1 MKSRLVYLAFVFL
14 IMLKLNNHAFDL
26 KRPLLMGI
34 LNITPDSFSDGGKYL
49 TLNEALKRAHE
60 MIEEGVDIIDIGG
73 ESTRPGSEPV
83 SLDEELKRIIPIIE
97 ALKKDSDI
105 AISVDTY
112 KPQVMKEAIDRD
124 VAMINDVYAL
134 RQPGAIDVI
143 KHSKVGICLMH
154 MQGTPQTMQI
164 NPHYTNV
171 VSEVKSFLEARAN
184 DLVIEGIKKS
194 RMILDPGFGFGKTFE
209 HNIELLQHLE
219 SFNSLKLPVLVGLS
233 RKSFIRKIL
242 NGEHDDHLSGSIAAA
257 IFSVIKG
264 AKILRVH
271 DIKETKSALNIIN
284 VAQGIA

>member
-1 MKSRLVYLAFVFL
+1 
-14 IMLKLNNHAFDL
+14 
-26 KRPLLMGI
+26 MGI

-49 TLNEALKRAHE
+49 TLHEALKRAHE

-83 SLDEELKRIIPIIE
+83 TIDEELKRIVPIIE
-97 ALKKDSDI
+97 ALKKESDI

-112 KPQVMKEAIDRD
+112 KSQVMKEVIDMD

-134 RQPGAIDVI
+134 SQPKAIDVI
-143 KHSKVGICLMH
+143 KASKVGVCLMH
-154 MQGTPQTMQI
+154 MQGTPQTMQL
-164 NPHYTNV
+164 NPQYKNV
-171 VSEVKSFLEARAN
+171 VNEVKFFLEARVN
-184 DLVIEGIKKS
+184 NLVSEGIDKS

-219 SFNSLKLPVLVGLS
+219 SFQSLKLPLLVGLS
-233 RKSFIRKIL
+233 RKSFIKKIL
-242 NGEHDDHLSGSIAAA
+242 NTEHDDHLSGSISAA

-271 DIKETKSALNIIN
+271 DIKETKSALKIIN

>member
-1 MKSRLVYLAFVFL
+1 
-14 IMLKLNNHAFDL
+14 MLKLNNHAFDL

-49 TLNEALKRAHE
+49 TLSEALKHAHE

-83 SLDEELKRIIPIIE
+83 SADEELKRIMPIIE

-112 KPQVMKEAIDRD
+112 KAQVMKEAIDMD

-164 NPHYTNV
+164 NPQYTNV

-184 DLVIEGIKKS
+184 KLVSDGIDKS

-219 SFNSLKLPVLVGLS
+219 SFQSLKLPLLVGLS

>member
-1 MKSRLVYLAFVFL
+1 
-14 IMLKLNNHAFDL
+14 MLQLNKHVFDL

-73 ESTRPGSEPV
+73 ESTRPGSELV
-83 SLDEELKRIIPIIE
+83 SADEELKRIAPIIE

-112 KPQVMKEAIDRD
+112 KAEVMKEVIDMD
-124 VAMINDVYAL
+124 VTMINDVYAL
-134 RQPGAIDVI
+134 SQPGAIDVI
-143 KHSKVGICLMH
+143 KHSKVGVCLMH

-164 NPHYTNV
+164 NPQYTNV
-171 VSEVKSFLEARAN
+171 VNEVKLFLEARAN
-184 DLVIEGIKKS
+184 DLVSEGIDKS

-209 HNIELLQHLE
+209 HNIELLQHLQ
-219 SFNSLKLPVLVGLS
+219 SFQSLKLPLLVGLS

-242 NGEHDDHLSGSIAAA
+242 SGEHDDHLSGSISAA

-271 DIKETKSALNIIN
+271 DIKETKSALKVIN

>member
-1 MKSRLVYLAFVFL
+1 
-14 IMLKLNNHAFDL
+14 MLQLNKHVFDL

-34 LNITPDSFSDGGKYL
+34 LNITPDSFSDGGQYL
-49 TLNEALKRAHE
+49 TLDEALKRAHQ

-83 SLDEELKRIIPIIE
+83 SADEELKRITPIIE
-97 ALKKDSDI
+97 ALKKKSDI

-112 KPQVMKEAIDRD
+112 KTQVMKAVINLD

-134 RQPGAIDVI
+134 SQPGAIDTI
-143 KHSKVGICLMH
+143 KHSNVGICLMH
-154 MQGTPQTMQI
+154 MQGTPKTMQV

-171 VSEVKSFLEARAN
+171 VSEVKLFLDARVKH
-184 DLVIEGIKKS
+184 LISEGIDKS

-209 HNIELLQHLE
+209 HNIALLQNLE
-219 SFNSLKLPVLVGLS
+219 SFESLKLPLLVGLS

-242 NGEHDDHLSGSIAAA
+242 NGDYDDHLSGSISAA

-271 DIKETKSALNIIN
+271 DVKETKSALKIIN
-284 VAQGIA
+284 LAQGIA

>member
-1 MKSRLVYLAFVFL
+1 
-14 IMLKLNNHAFDL
+14 MLQLNNHAFDL

-34 LNITPDSFSDGGKYL
+34 LNITPDSFSDGGQYL
-49 TLNEALKRAHE
+49 TFNEALKHAHK

-83 SLDEELKRIIPIIE
+83 SLDEELKRITPIIE

-112 KPQVMKEAIDRD
+112 KPQVMKEVIDMD

-134 RQPGAIDVI
+134 RQPGAIDVV
-143 KHSKVGICLMH
+143 KTSKVGICLMH

-184 DLVIEGIKKS
+184 DLVSEGVEKS

-209 HNIELLQHLE
+209 HNIALLQHLE

>member
-1 MKSRLVYLAFVFL
+1 
-14 IMLKLNNHAFDL
+14 MLQLNKHVFDL
-26 KRPLLMGI
+26 KRPLIMGI
-34 LNITPDSFSDGGKYL
+34 LNITPDSFSDGGQYL
-49 TLNEALKRAHE
+49 TLDEALKRAHQ

-83 SLDEELKRIIPIIE
+83 SADEELKRITPIIE
-97 ALKKDSDI
+97 ALKKKSDI

-112 KPQVMKEAIDRD
+112 KPQVMKVVIGMD

-134 RQPGAIDVI
+134 SQSGAIDII
-143 KHSKVGICLMH
+143 KQSHVGLCLMH
-154 MQGTPQTMQI
+154 MQGTPKTMQQ

-171 VSEVKSFLEARAN
+171 VSEVKLFLEARAKH
-184 DLVIEGIKKS
+184 LMSEGIDKS
-194 RMILDPGFGFGKTFE
+194 RIILDPGFGFGKTFE
-209 HNIELLQHLE
+209 HNIELLQQLE
-219 SFNSLKLPVLVGLS
+219 SFQTLKLPLLVGLS

-242 NGEHDDHLSGSIAAA
+242 NGDYDDHLSGSISAA

-271 DIKETKSALNIIN
+271 DVKETKSALKIIN

>member
-1 MKSRLVYLAFVFL
+1 
-14 IMLKLNNHAFDL
+14 MLKLNKHVFDL
-26 KRPLLMGI
+26 KRPIIMGI

-83 SLDEELKRIIPIIE
+83 SADEELKRIAPIIE
-97 ALKKDSDI
+97 ALKKESDI

-112 KPQVMKEAIDRD
+112 KPQVMKEVIDMD

-134 RQPGAIDVI
+134 SKPKAIDVI
-143 KHSKVGICLMH
+143 KASKVGVCLMH
-154 MQGTPQTMQI
+154 MQGTPQTMQL
-164 NPHYTNV
+164 NPQYKNV
-171 VSEVKSFLEARAN
+171 VNEVKFFLEARVN
-184 DLVIEGIKKS
+184 NLVSEGIDKS

-219 SFNSLKLPVLVGLS
+219 SFQSLKLPLLVGLS

-242 NGEHDDHLSGSIAAA
+242 NGDYDDHLSGSISAA

-271 DIKETKSALNIIN
+271 DIKETKSALKIIN

>member
-1 MKSRLVYLAFVFL
+1 
-14 IMLKLNNHAFDL
+14 MLQLNKHVFDL

-34 LNITPDSFSDGGKYL
+34 LNITPDSFSDGGQYL
-49 TLNEALKRAHE
+49 TLDEALKRAHQ

-83 SLDEELKRIIPIIE
+83 SVDEELKRIMPIIE
-97 ALKKDSDI
+97 ALKKKSDI

-112 KPQVMKEAIDRD
+112 KPQVMKAAIDLD

-134 RQPGAIDVI
+134 SQPGAIDTI
-143 KHSKVGICLMH
+143 KHSNVGICLMH
-154 MQGTPQTMQI
+154 MQGTPKTMQV

-171 VSEVKSFLEARAN
+171 VSEVKLFLDARVKH
-184 DLVIEGIKKS
+184 LISEGIDKS

-209 HNIELLQHLE
+209 HNIALLQNLE
-219 SFNSLKLPVLVGLS
+219 SFESIELPLLVGLS

-242 NGEHDDHLSGSIAAA
+242 NDDYDDHLSGSISAA

-271 DIKETKSALNIIN
+271 DVKETKSALKIIN

>member
-1 MKSRLVYLAFVFL
+1 
-14 IMLKLNNHAFDL
+14 MLQLNKHVFDL

-34 LNITPDSFSDGGKYL
+34 LNITPDSFSDGGQYL
-49 TLNEALKRAHE
+49 TLDEALKRAHQ

-83 SLDEELKRIIPIIE
+83 SVDEELKRIMPIIE
-97 ALKKDSDI
+97 ALKKKSDI

-112 KPQVMKEAIDRD
+112 KPQVMKAVIDLD

-134 RQPGAIDVI
+134 SQPGAIDTI
-143 KHSKVGICLMH
+143 KHSNVGICLMH
-154 MQGTPQTMQI
+154 MQGTPKTMQV

-171 VSEVKSFLEARAN
+171 VSEVKLFLDARVKH
-184 DLVIEGIKKS
+184 LISEGIDKS

-209 HNIELLQHLE
+209 HNIALLQNLE
-219 SFNSLKLPVLVGLS
+219 SFESIELPLLVGLS

-242 NGEHDDHLSGSIAAA
+242 NDDYDDHLSGSISAA

-271 DIKETKSALNIIN
+271 DVKETKSALKIIN

>member
-1 MKSRLVYLAFVFL
+1 
-14 IMLKLNNHAFDL
+14 MLQLNKHVFDL

-49 TLNEALKRAHE
+49 SLNEALKHAHE

-83 SLDEELKRIIPIIE
+83 SADEELKRIVPIIE

-112 KPQVMKEAIDRD
+112 KAEVMKEAIDMD

-134 RQPGAIDVI
+134 KQPGAIDVI

-164 NPHYTNV
+164 NPQYTNV
-171 VSEVKSFLEARAN
+171 VNEVKLFLEARAN
-184 DLVIEGIKKS
+184 DLVTEGIEKS
-194 RMILDPGFGFGKTFE
+194 RIILDPGFGFGKTFE

-219 SFNSLKLPVLVGLS
+219 SFQSLKLPLLVGLS

-242 NGEHDDHLSGSIAAA
+242 SGEHDDHLSGSIAAS

-271 DIKETKSALNIIN
+271 DIKETKSALKVIN

>member
-1 MKSRLVYLAFVFL
+1 
-14 IMLKLNNHAFDL
+14 MLQLNKHVFDL

-73 ESTRPGSEPV
+73 ESTHPGSEPV
-83 SLDEELKRIIPIIE
+83 SADEELKRIMPIIE

-112 KPQVMKEAIDRD
+112 KAEVMKEVIDID

-134 RQPGAIDVI
+134 SQPGAIDVI

-164 NPHYTNV
+164 NPQYTNV
-171 VSEVKSFLEARAN
+171 VNEVKLFLEARAN
-184 DLVIEGIKKS
+184 DLVSEGIEKS

-219 SFNSLKLPVLVGLS
+219 SFQSLKLPLLVGLS
-233 RKSFIRKIL
+233 RKSFIKKIL
-242 NGEHDDHLSGSIAAA
+242 SGEHDDHLSGSIAAA

-271 DIKETKSALNIIN
+271 DIKETKSALKVIN

>member
-1 MKSRLVYLAFVFL
+1 
-14 IMLKLNNHAFDL
+14 MLKLNNHAFDL

-134 RQPGAIDVI
+134 RQPGAIDII

-184 DLVIEGIKKS
+184 DLVSEGVEKS

-209 HNIELLQHLE
+209 HNIALLQHLE
-219 SFNSLKLPVLVGLS
+219 SFKSLKLPVLVGLS

>member
-1 MKSRLVYLAFVFL
+1 
-14 IMLKLNNHAFDL
+14 MLQLNKYVFDL

-49 TLNEALKRAHE
+49 TLNEALKHAHE

-83 SLDEELKRIIPIIE
+83 SADEELKRITPIIE

-112 KPQVMKEAIDRD
+112 KAEVMKEVIDID

-164 NPHYTNV
+164 NPQYTNV
-171 VSEVKSFLEARAN
+171 VNEVKLFLEARAN
-184 DLVIEGIKKS
+184 DLVSEGIDKS

-219 SFNSLKLPVLVGLS
+219 SLQSLKLPLLVGLS

-242 NGEHDDHLSGSIAAA
+242 SNEHDDHLSGSIAAA

-271 DIKETKSALNIIN
+271 DVKETKSALKAIN

>member
-1 MKSRLVYLAFVFL
+1 
-14 IMLKLNNHAFDL
+14 
-26 KRPLLMGI
+26 MGI

-134 RQPGAIDVI
+134 RQPSAIDVI
-143 KHSKVGICLMH
+143 KHSKVGVCLMH

-184 DLVIEGIKKS
+184 DLVSEGIEKS

-209 HNIELLQHLE
+209 HNIALLQHLE
-219 SFNSLKLPVLVGLS
+219 SFKSLKLPLLIGLS

>member
-1 MKSRLVYLAFVFL
+1 
-14 IMLKLNNHAFDL
+14 MLKLNNHAFDL

-143 KHSKVGICLMH
+143 KHSKVGVCLMH

-184 DLVIEGIKKS
+184 DLVSEGIEKS

-209 HNIELLQHLE
+209 HNIALLQHLE
-219 SFNSLKLPVLVGLS
+219 SFKSLKLPVLVGLS

>member
-1 MKSRLVYLAFVFL
+1 
-14 IMLKLNNHAFDL
+14 MLQLNKHVFDL
-26 KRPLLMGI
+26 KRPLIMGI
-34 LNITPDSFSDGGKYL
+34 LNITPDSFSDGGQYL
-49 TLNEALKRAHE
+49 TLDEALKRAHQ

-83 SLDEELKRIIPIIE
+83 SADEELKRITPIIE
-97 ALKKDSDI
+97 VLKKKSDI

-112 KPQVMKEAIDRD
+112 KPQVMKVVIGMD

-134 RQPGAIDVI
+134 SQSGAIDII
-143 KHSKVGICLMH
+143 KQSHVGLCLMH
-154 MQGTPQTMQI
+154 MQGTPKTMQQ

-171 VSEVKSFLEARAN
+171 VSEVKLFLEARAKH
-184 DLVIEGIKKS
+184 LMSEGIDKS
-194 RMILDPGFGFGKTFE
+194 RIILDPGFGFGKTFE
-209 HNIELLQHLE
+209 HNIELLQQLE
-219 SFNSLKLPVLVGLS
+219 SFQTLKLPLLVGLS

-242 NGEHDDHLSGSIAAA
+242 NGDYDDHLSGSISAA

-271 DIKETKSALNIIN
+271 DVKETKSALKIIN

>member
-1 MKSRLVYLAFVFL
+1 
-14 IMLKLNNHAFDL
+14 MLQLNKHVFDL

-49 TLNEALKRAHE
+49 SLNEALKHAHE

-83 SLDEELKRIIPIIE
+83 SADEELKRIIPIIE

-112 KPQVMKEAIDRD
+112 KAEVMKEVIDMD

-164 NPHYTNV
+164 NPQYTNV
-171 VSEVKSFLEARAN
+171 VNEVKLFLEARAN
-184 DLVIEGIKKS
+184 DLVSEGIDKS

-219 SFNSLKLPVLVGLS
+219 SLQSLKLPLLVGLS

-242 NGEHDDHLSGSIAAA
+242 SGEHDDHLSGSIAAS

-271 DIKETKSALNIIN
+271 DIKETKSALKVIN

>member
-1 MKSRLVYLAFVFL
+1 
-14 IMLKLNNHAFDL
+14 
-26 KRPLLMGI
+26 MGI
-34 LNITPDSFSDGGKYL
+34 LNITPDSFSDGGQYL
-49 TLNEALKRAHE
+49 TLDEALKRAHQ

-83 SLDEELKRIIPIIE
+83 SADEELKRITPIIE
-97 ALKKDSDI
+97 ALKKKSDI

-112 KPQVMKEAIDRD
+112 KPQVMKEVIGMD

-134 RQPGAIDVI
+134 SQPGAIDII
-143 KHSKVGICLMH
+143 KQSHVGVCLMH
-154 MQGTPQTMQI
+154 MQGTPKTMQE

-171 VSEVKSFLEARAN
+171 VTEVKLFLEARAKH
-184 DLVIEGIKKS
+184 LMSEGIDKS
-194 RMILDPGFGFGKTFE
+194 RIILDPGFGFGKTFE
-209 HNIELLQHLE
+209 HNIELLQQLE
-219 SFNSLKLPVLVGLS
+219 SFQTLKLPLLVGLS

-242 NGEHDDHLSGSIAAA
+242 NGDYDDHLSGSISAA

-271 DIKETKSALNIIN
+271 DVKETKSALKIIN

>member
-1 MKSRLVYLAFVFL
+1 M
-14 IMLKLNNHAFDL
+14 MLQLNKHVFDL
-26 KRPLLMGI
+26 KRPLIMGI
-34 LNITPDSFSDGGKYL
+34 LNITPDSFSDGGQYL
-49 TLNEALKRAHE
+49 TLDEALKRAHQ

-83 SLDEELKRIIPIIE
+83 SADEELKRITPIIE
-97 ALKKDSDI
+97 ALKKKSDI

-112 KPQVMKEAIDRD
+112 KPQVMKVVIDMD

-134 RQPGAIDVI
+134 SQPGAIDII
-143 KHSKVGICLMH
+143 KQSHVGVCLMH
-154 MQGTPQTMQI
+154 MQGTPKTMQE

-171 VSEVKSFLEARAN
+171 VTEVKLFLEARAKH
-184 DLVIEGIKKS
+184 LMSEGIDKS
-194 RMILDPGFGFGKTFE
+194 RIILDPGFGFGKTFE
-209 HNIELLQHLE
+209 HNIELLQQLE
-219 SFNSLKLPVLVGLS
+219 SFQTLKLPLLVGLS

-242 NGEHDDHLSGSIAAA
+242 NGDYDDHLSGSISAA

-271 DIKETKSALNIIN
+271 DVKETKSALKIIN

>member
-1 MKSRLVYLAFVFL
+1 
-14 IMLKLNNHAFDL
+14 MLQLNKHVFDL
-26 KRPLLMGI
+26 KRPLIMGI
-34 LNITPDSFSDGGKYL
+34 LNITPDSFSDGGQYL
-49 TLNEALKRAHE
+49 TLDEALKRAHQ

-83 SLDEELKRIIPIIE
+83 SADEELKRITPIIE
-97 ALKKDSDI
+97 ALKKKSDI

-112 KPQVMKEAIDRD
+112 KPQVMKVVIGMD

-134 RQPGAIDVI
+134 SQSGAIDII
-143 KHSKVGICLMH
+143 KQSHVGVCLMH
-154 MQGTPQTMQI
+154 MQGTPKTMQQ

-171 VSEVKSFLEARAN
+171 VSEVKLFLEARAKH
-184 DLVIEGIKKS
+184 LMSEGMDKS
-194 RMILDPGFGFGKTFE
+194 RIILDPGFGFGKTFE
-209 HNIELLQHLE
+209 HNIELLQQLE
-219 SFNSLKLPVLVGLS
+219 SFQTLKLPLLVGLS

-242 NGEHDDHLSGSIAAA
+242 NGDYDDHLSGSISAA

-271 DIKETKSALNIIN
+271 DVKETKSALKIIN